1 MSALK
6 TRTAGISGI
15 LLVAAFGLHLIGQ
28 PWAGLGR
35 DVLLVVAAVVAGVP
49 IAISAWQALRNR
61 VFSIDLLVT
70 IAVTGALII
79 GEFTEAGVVAFLFSF
94 GAWLEARTLAKTRK
108 SLRDLIDQAP
118 KEATVIRDGEPVTIP
133 ADEVEVSER
142 VIVRVGG
149 LVPVDGTILHGSGA
163 VAEATVTGEPLPAS
177 KQVGDQVWSGTVLE
191 AGYLELRADRV
202 GEDTTFAQI
211 IELVEE
217 AQDSKART
225 QRWLDRFAAWY
236 TPSIVVASIIAFVV
250 TWDIRFALTFLV
262 IACPGALVIST
273 PVSLVAGLGNAARHG
288 ALIKGG
294 DALERLARFDT
305 LVLDKTG
312 TITQGHPEVT
322 ELIPANGFSADDVLR
337 LAASLEQ
344 ASEHPLGRTIVDAAR
359 ERGLVLSASP
369 AGVDVISGAGI
380 RGLVDD
386 GAAVRSV
393 GVGSARLLAD
403 RPRSDLGLRE
413 RAVGLE
419 KQGNTVSFVT
429 IDDEL
434 AGLLAIADRI
444 RPEVPAALAALR
456 TKGVKRIVMLTG
468 DNEHTAAAVAA
479 QAGIGRPGDM
489 VLAGLLPQDKLTQ
502 VQALRDGG
510 HVVAMIGDGVNDA
523 PAIAASDIGLAM
535 GAGTDVSMETADVVL
550 VGNRFDQLLQARAV
564 ARATLWNMAQNTT
577 IALATVAFLL
587 TGVVWGIVHMAGGM
601 LIHEISVLLV
611 ILNAMRLIRFR
622 DSDARRLAAQSW
634 GAKHGGPLPAP
645 QPVACRTQG
654 DGWRAAVCG
663 MPGKAE
669 ERVDAASIG
678 DGRQRSMAPA
688 RRRPPSDLGATGY

>member
-1 MSALK
+1 MSTLK
-6 TRTAGISGI
+6 HRTAGISGV
-15 LLVAAFGLHLIGQ
+15 LLLLAFGLHLIGQ

-118 KEATVIRDGEPVTIP
+118 KEATVMRDGEPVTIP

-236 TPSIVVASIIAFVV
+236 TPSIVVASIIAFLV

-312 TITQGHPEVT
+312 TITQGRPEVT
-322 ELIPANGFSADDVLR
+322 EMIPANGFSADVLR

-369 AGVDVISGAGI
+369 AGVDVVSGAGI

-386 GAAVRSV
+386 GAAVRNV
-393 GVGSARLLAD
+393 GVGSAKLLAD
-403 RPRSDLGLRE
+403 GPQADAGLRE
-413 RAVGLE
+413 RAVELE

-429 IDDEL
+429 IGDEL

-479 QAGIGRPGDM
+479 QAGIDRPGDM

-502 VQALRDGG
+502 VQALREGG

-622 DSDARRLAAQSW
+622 DADARRLASDSW
-634 GAKHGGPLPAP
+634 GAKQGRPLPTPRLSAP
-645 QPVACRTQG
+645 V
-654 DGWRAAVCG
+654 
-663 MPGKAE
+663 
-669 ERVDAASIG
+669 S
-678 DGRQRSMAPA
+678 APPA
-688 RRRPPSDLGATGY
+688 P

>member
-1 MSALK
+1 MSTLK
-6 TRTAGISGI
+6 HRTAGISGVL
-15 LLVAAFGLHLIGQ
+15 LLVAFGLHLVGQ
-28 PWAGLGR
+28 PWAATGR
-35 DVLLVVAAVVAGVP
+35 DWVLVAAAVVAGVP
-49 IAISAWQALRNR
+49 IAISAWLALRNR

-118 KEATVIRDGEPVTIP
+118 KEATVVRDGEPVTIP
-133 ADEVEVSER
+133 ADEVEVGER

-225 QRWLDRFAAWY
+225 QRWLDKFAAWY

-312 TITQGHPEVT
+312 TITQGRPEVT
-322 ELIPANGFSADDVLR
+322 ELIPAHGFSADDVLR

-359 ERGLVLSASP
+359 DRGLGLSASP
-369 AGVDVISGAGI
+369 AGVDVVSGAGI

-403 RPRSDLGLRE
+403 GPQSDAGLRE
-413 RAVGLE
+413 RAVELE

-479 QAGIGRPGDM
+479 QAGIDRPGDM

-502 VQALRDGG
+502 VQALREDG

-587 TGVVWGIVHMAGGM
+587 TGVVWGFVHMAGGM
-601 LIHEISVLLV
+601 LIHEISVLAV

-622 DSDARRLAAQSW
+622 DADARRLATDSW

-645 QPVACRTQG
+645 QL
-654 DGWRAAVCG
+654 
-663 MPGKAE
+663 
-669 ERVDAASIG
+669 S
-678 DGRQRSMAPA
+678 APISA
-688 RRRPPSDLGATGY
+688 PPTP